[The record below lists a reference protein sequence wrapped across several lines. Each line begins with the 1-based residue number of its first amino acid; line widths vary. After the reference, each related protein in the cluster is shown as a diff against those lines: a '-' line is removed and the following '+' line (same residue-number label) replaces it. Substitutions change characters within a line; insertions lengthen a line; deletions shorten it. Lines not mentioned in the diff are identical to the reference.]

1 MAVTHRSNIVAV
13 NDGGKKADERYTNA
27 GAVGSAAL
35 AAATGERHTNAAGAI
50 GSAALAAASGIQ
62 QAKAGGHIPSGGG
75 GDGGGSEDSSPSTP
89 APSYDRTVPNV
100 FANGTATETQK
111 PGGLPQ
117 YSYDGK
123 QPGGLPQYSY
133 DGKQPE
139 YSYNGSNAVFE
150 HPGEDAQ
157 LHQQYQNA
165 MAALEAMKGK
175 APVYGSQYDAQIQ
188 DLYNQ
193 IMNRGAFKYD
203 SKTDPLYQQYVQDYT
218 TQGKMAMRDTMG
230 QAAALT
236 GGYGSTYAQSVGQQQ
251 YDQYLQRMADIL
263 PQTYGMALDAYNAQG
278 NEMRQNL
285 AMTQD
290 LEQSDYARYLDAL
303 QQHNLDVNR
312 EQANADNWYERMV
325 AGDERLYNRAV
336 DEYNR
341 LLDADQTEYARNMEA
356 YEIARQQEAEK
367 YRRQQDEYAR
377 NMEAYEIARQQEAE
391 EYQRQ
396 QDEYARLLN
405 ENQILYDRAAA
416 EEKTAYSR
424 QLDQYEMQKDQYNR
438 LMQLIAMGYT
448 PSKEEYNAAGLS
460 EAQGEALR
468 GAYMPEPQTVY
479 VRDQSSNGDN
489 QNAGRNGNDQN
500 TGGDTGNVY
509 ALVDK
514 FISGPSTNLV
524 KTKSRNKKAK

>member
-1 MAVTHRSNIVAV
+1 MAVTHRSNIMAV
-13 NDGGKKADERYTNA
+13 NDGGKKEEEKR
-27 GAVGSAAL
+27 
-35 AAATGERHTNAAGAI
+35 TNAAGAI
-50 GSAALAAASGIQ
+50 GSAALAAATGIQ
-62 QAKAGGHIPSGGG
+62 QAKAGGYIPTGGG
-75 GDGGGSEDSSPSTP
+75 GTGGGSEDSSPSTP

-123 QPGGLPQYSY
+123 QP
-133 DGKQPE
+133 E
-139 YSYNGSNAVFE
+139 YSDNGSKAVFE

-193 IMNRGAFKYD
+193 ILNRGAFKYD

-251 YDQYLQRMADIL
+251 YDQYLQRMADVL

-377 NMEAYEIARQQEAE
+377 
-391 EYQRQ
+391 
-396 QDEYARLLN
+396 LLN

-424 QLDQYEMQKDQYNR
+424 QLDQYDMQKDAYNR
-438 LMQLIAMGYT
+438 LIGLMSMGYT
-448 PSKEEYNAAGLS
+448 PSVAEYNAAGLS
-460 EAQGEALR
+460 QAQGEALR
-468 GAYMPEPQTVY
+468 GAYMPAPQTVY
-479 VRDQSSNGDN
+479 V
-489 QNAGRNGNDQN
+489 
-500 TGGDTGNVY
+500 GGGTTTP
-509 ALVDK
+509 
-514 FISGPSTNLV
+514 PSTTPSETATNKLTSSDLNGYSP
-524 KTKSRNKKAK
+524 KTSAEGQNFYRDMVAQIDAGNTTFTRADLDAWAKMNHI

>member
-1 MAVTHRSNIVAV
+1 
-13 NDGGKKADERYTNA
+13 
-27 GAVGSAAL
+27 
-35 AAATGERHTNAAGAI
+35 
-50 GSAALAAASGIQ
+50 
-62 QAKAGGHIPSGGG
+62 
-75 GDGGGSEDSSPSTP
+75 
-89 APSYDRTVPNV
+89 
-100 FANGTATETQK
+100 
-111 PGGLPQ
+111 
-117 YSYDGK
+117 
-123 QPGGLPQYSY
+123 
-133 DGKQPE
+133 
-139 YSYNGSNAVFE
+139 
-150 HPGEDAQ
+150 
-157 LHQQYQNA
+157 
-165 MAALEAMKGK
+165 
-175 APVYGSQYDAQIQ
+175 
-188 DLYNQ
+188 
-193 IMNRGAFKYD
+193 
-203 SKTDPLYQQYVQDYT
+203 
-218 TQGKMAMRDTMG
+218 
-230 QAAALT
+230 
-236 GGYGSTYAQSVGQQQ
+236 
-251 YDQYLQRMADIL
+251 MADIL

-377 NMEAYEIARQQEAE
+377 NMDAYEIARQQEAE

-405 ENQILYDRAAA
+405 ENQILYDRAVA

-424 QLDQYEMQKDQYNR
+424 QLDQYDMQKDQYNR
-438 LMQLIAMGYT
+438 LMQLISMGYT

-468 GAYMPEPQTVY
+468 GAYMPEPVVQTVY
-479 VRDQSSNGDN
+479 VGGESSTPASTSQAESNFEALFAKALGGESTKTSN
-489 QNAGRNGNDQN
+489 LSKTGTGAAAGAAAAAAAKR
-500 TGGDTGNVY
+500 V
-509 ALVDK
+509 K
-514 FISGPSTNLV
+514 NLF
-524 KTKSRNKKAK
+524 K